1 MKENASQ
8 QELDLLHRILKN
20 DEQALALL
28 MRKYYTDLY
37 NYAARFTRDDSLI
50 KDCIQEV
57 FISLWQRRQTVGVIL
72 SPKFYFLRAIKNKV
86 LKSLDNVRR
95 KIGNQALPEDY
106 DFCHEFSVEK
116 MIIAKQ
122 VSEENASRLKAIL
135 ALLSKREKEVIY
147 LKYYQYL
154 DNGQVAELM
163 NISRQSVYNLLHE
176 AIRKLKELWHQE
188 FVTQ

>member
-1 MKENASQ
+1 MKVNTEQHESEWLNR
-8 QELDLLHRILKN
+8 LMKN
-20 DEQALALL
+20 DEKALALL

-37 NYAARFTRDDSLI
+37 HYAARFTPDDSLI

-86 LKSLDNVRR
+86 LKSLDNKHR
-95 KIGNQALPEDY
+95 KIFNHAIPDDY
-106 DFCHEFSVEK
+106 EFCHVFPIERL
-116 MIIAKQ
+116 IIANQ
-122 VSEENASRLKAIL
+122 VSEENAARLKAIL

-154 DNGQVAELM
+154 DNGQIAELM
-163 NISRQSVYNLLHE
+163 SISRQSVYNLLHE

-188 FVTQ
+188 FVSH

>member
-1 MKENASQ
+1 MEENASQ
-8 QELDLLHRILKN
+8 QEAEWLQRIEKN
-20 DEQALALL
+20 DEQALGLL

-37 NYAARFTRDDSLI
+37 HYAARFTQDNELI

-57 FISLWQRRQTVGVIL
+57 FISLWQRRQTIGIIL

-86 LKSLDNVRR
+86 LKSLDRLRR
-95 KIGNQALPEDY
+95 KPGNQSLPEEY
-106 DFCHEFSVEK
+106 DFSHEFSIEK

-122 VSEENASRLKAIL
+122 VSEENSIRLKTIL

-154 DNGQVAELM
+154 DNGQIADLM

-176 AIRKLKELWHQE
+176 AIRKLKGLWHKE